1 MVGNKGVNSRDQC
14 SVLFHFLFSVMLFLR
29 IALLFLRIVSF

>member
-1 MVGNKGVNSRDQC
+1 MVEYRGVNGRDQC
-14 SVLFHFLFSVMLFLR
+14 SVLFYFLFSVMLFLR

>member
-1 MVGNKGVNSRDQC
+1 MVENKEANGRDQC
-14 SVLFHFLFSVMLFLR
+14 SVLFHFLFSVMMLLR